1 MENSTISKRSIGFGL
16 ALAVTCIV
24 NSLIVVVKE
33 RSDAVMNGMKK
44 ITGHHWTT
52 HSAVVILLFVVLGA
66 LLAALRGGRG
76 IEMAAG
82 RLIGTVVSAVTLATL
97 IIVGFYLF
105 VD

>member
-1 MENSTISKRSIGFGL
+1 
-16 ALAVTCIV
+16 
-24 NSLIVVVKE
+24 
-33 RSDAVMNGMKK
+33 MNGMKK

-66 LLAALRGGRG
+66 LFAVLRGGRG
-76 IEMAAG
+76 IEMGAG
-82 RLIGTVVSAVTLATL
+82 RLIGTVVSAVILATL